1 MLPVRN
7 RRGPAVAFLAVAC
20 LALAAL
26 SAGGYWYFSR
36 SRAQARR
43 PVYRAV
49 FTQNP
54 PYYSAATGG
63 PAEGVTVDLF
73 NIAAARQGVKLE
85 WIYSM
90 AKPEDV
96 LRSHQ
101 GDFYPMAAMTPE
113 RYAMRDMHLSSAWLR
128 TETWLVWPGS
138 ESNELPDLKGKRLGV
153 PTVLAYRRLAELR
166 FPQAIPDAK
175 ADRPAIMSALCKGE
189 TVAALMES
197 RSLASFLLERPPACD
212 GVTLR
217 TEPVPD
223 TYQGLA
229 VLSRSEDSAVI
240 DGIRESLGDMARD
253 GTIQGIYRKWG
264 FGFSPETKLVDELNN
279 SLDRRR
285 QLTIAV
291 TVLTILLTAL
301 ALIAIFLR
309 RALVLAGRA
318 AAAKSQFLTNMS
330 HEIRTP
336 MNGIVGMSELLRTS
350 GKLPPEQIQLVDSIQ
365 LCSRHLTQ
373 ILNDVLDVSRLEA
386 GRLVLEEADFASD
399 EPVRTVVAA
408 MQPDA
413 QAKGLSISVKTPT
426 DNTPGP
432 IPSHF
437 RGDSIRLTQVL
448 MNLVGNAVKF
458 TERGTVSIQV
468 SIAERVGDSVLVHY
482 EVVDTGVGIPLE
494 QQKRLFKPFSQG
506 DASMT
511 RKFGG
516 TGLGITIAK
525 RLAEQMGGTIGI
537 ESEPGKGTRA
547 WFTVKLVD
555 ASAAHPLTASVPS
568 PLAVAVPASPANTN
582 VSTIDDPPP
591 SALPPKA
598 ETNRKLRIL
607 VAEDNPVNQKVAAAL
622 LGRLGHDVKI
632 APNGQ
637 VAVDLWRES
646 EFDAILMDCQM
657 PELDGYEATR
667 EIRRLEQGR
676 RVAPIWICAVTAHAM
691 TEDRGKCLAAGMD
704 DYMPKPYTVKDLQ
717 KRLESIG
724 AGATVAA

>member
-1 MLPVRN
+1 MFSVRN
-7 RRGPAVAFLAVAC
+7 RRVLAVAG

-26 SAGGYWYFSR
+26 SAGGYWYFAR
-36 SRAQARR
+36 SNAQARR

-128 TETWLVWPGS
+128 TETWLVWPGN

-175 ADRPAIMSALCKGE
+175 SDRPAIMSALCTGE

-197 RSLASFLLERPPACD
+197 RSLASFLLERPPACN
-212 GVTLR
+212 GITLR

-386 GRLVLEEADFASD
+386 GRLVLEQVDFASD

-426 DNTPGP
+426 ANTPDQ

-437 RGDSIRLTQVL
+437 RGDSVRLTQVL

-458 TERGTVSIQV
+458 TERGSISIQV

-525 RLAEQMGGTIGI
+525 RLAEQMGGAIGI
-537 ESEPGKGTRA
+537 ESQPGKGTKA
-547 WFTVKLVD
+547 WFTVKLID
-555 ASAAHPLTASVPS
+555 RSDAHP
-568 PLAVAVPASPANTN
+568 VAMVVPAQLANAQPANAN
-582 VSTIDDPPP
+582 VSPIDAPPP
-591 SALPPKA
+591 NALPPNA
-598 ETNRKLRIL
+598 ESTHKLRIL

-622 LGRLGHDVKI
+622 LGRLGHEVKI

-667 EIRRLEQGR
+667 EIRRLEQGL

-717 KRLESIG
+717 KRLEGIR

>member
-1 MLPVRN
+1 MFSVRN
-7 RRGPAVAFLAVAC
+7 RRVLAVAG

-26 SAGGYWYFSR
+26 SAGGYWYFAR
-36 SRAQARR
+36 SNAQARR

-128 TETWLVWPGS
+128 TETWLVWPGN

-175 ADRPAIMSALCKGE
+175 SDRPAIMSALCTGE

-197 RSLASFLLERPPACD
+197 RSLASFLLERPPACN
-212 GVTLR
+212 GITLR

-386 GRLVLEEADFASD
+386 GRLVLEQVDFASD

-413 QAKGLSISVKTPT
+413 QAKGLSISVKTPAA
-426 DNTPGP
+426 NTPDQ

-437 RGDSIRLTQVL
+437 RGDSVRLTQVL

-458 TERGTVSIQV
+458 TERGSISIQV

-525 RLAEQMGGTIGI
+525 RLAEQMGGAIGI
-537 ESEPGKGTRA
+537 ESQPGKGTKA
-547 WFTVKLVD
+547 WFTVKLID
-555 ASAAHPLTASVPS
+555 RSDAHP
-568 PLAVAVPASPANTN
+568 VAMVVPAQLANAQPANAN
-582 VSTIDDPPP
+582 VSPIDAPPP
-591 SALPPKA
+591 NAPPPNA
-598 ETNRKLRIL
+598 ESTHKLRIL

-622 LGRLGHDVKI
+622 LGRLGHEVKI

-667 EIRRLEQGR
+667 EIRRLEQGL

-717 KRLESIG
+717 KRLEGIR